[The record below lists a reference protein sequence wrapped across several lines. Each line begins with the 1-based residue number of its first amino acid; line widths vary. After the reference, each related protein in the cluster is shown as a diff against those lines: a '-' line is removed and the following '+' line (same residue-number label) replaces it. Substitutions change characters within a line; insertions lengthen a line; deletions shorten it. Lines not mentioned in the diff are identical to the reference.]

1 MVDTDDAKS
10 KYESKE
16 LSKNMGDKLDTEKGR
31 AIVSLEAPD
40 FKWNTST
47 DLIYQRAV
55 ECLPSGWDIR
65 VSGTNSSAISILV

>member
-31 AIVSLEAPD
+31 YVLFSFP
-40 FKWNTST
+40 
-47 DLIYQRAV
+47 Q
-55 ECLPSGWDIR
+55 P
-65 VSGTNSSAISILV
+65 